1 MDADM
6 GENFAYY
13 WETQR
18 YLESEELVDRYAA
31 TAGHRSPLL
40 FVVGVL
46 AEADYKFDT

>member
-18 YLESEELVDRYAA
+18 YLESEELVDRYASLPA
-31 TAGHRSPLL
+31 AIGRHCCLSE
-40 FVVGVL
+40 F
-46 AEADYKFDT
+46 